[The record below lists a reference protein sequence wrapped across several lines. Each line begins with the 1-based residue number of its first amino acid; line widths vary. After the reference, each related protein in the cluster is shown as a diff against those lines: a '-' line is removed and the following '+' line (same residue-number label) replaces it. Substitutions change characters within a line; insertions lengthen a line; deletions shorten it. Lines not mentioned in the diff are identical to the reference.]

1 MIYTK
6 KVCGLQKN
14 SAQEGKGG
22 NKQMKKEKTTIVAAG
37 ILIGVISAMLVFF
50 GNPAN
55 MGFCIACF
63 LRDTTGALGLHSAAA
78 VQYIR
83 PEIIGLVLGACIVSL
98 ITKEFRPRGGSAPI
112 TRFTLGAFAMIGCL
126 MFLGCPF
133 RMILRLAG
141 GDGNA
146 IFGLVGFVGGILT
159 GTFFLKKGYTLKRS
173 YKMPKLEGAVYPAF
187 QIVMLILLVAAPVF
201 IHFTEPEGG
210 PGAKHAAILISLAA
224 GVIVGIV
231 AQRTRLCMVGG
242 IRDAVLFGEYKLLFG
257 FVAILISALVMNL
270 ILGAVTG
277 TAFFNP
283 GFAGQPIAHT
293 DGLWNALG
301 MYLAGFAC
309 ILLGGCPMRQLILS
323 GEGNTDSVVA
333 VLGLMAG
340 AAFSHNFGLASSVD
354 GPTANGKIAVVIG
367 IVVVAVIA
375 VVNSTRKAEA

>member
-1 MIYTK
+1 
-6 KVCGLQKN
+6 
-14 SAQEGKGG
+14 
-22 NKQMKKEKTTIVAAG
+22 
-37 ILIGVISAMLVFF
+37 
-50 GNPAN
+50 
-55 MGFCIACF
+55 
-63 LRDTTGALGLHSAAA
+63 
-78 VQYIR
+78 
-83 PEIIGLVLGACIVSL
+83 
-98 ITKEFRPRGGSAPI
+98 
-112 TRFTLGAFAMIGCL
+112 
-126 MFLGCPF
+126 
-133 RMILRLAG
+133 
-141 GDGNA
+141 
-146 IFGLVGFVGGILT
+146 
-159 GTFFLKKGYTLKRS
+159 
-173 YKMPKLEGAVYPAF
+173 
-187 QIVMLILLVAAPVF
+187 
-201 IHFTEPEGG
+201 
-210 PGAKHAAILISLAA
+210 
-224 GVIVGIV
+224 
-231 AQRTRLCMVGG
+231 MVGG

-283 GFAGQPIAHT
+283 GFAGQPIAHI

-340 AAFSHNFGLASSVD
+340 AAFSHNFGLASSAD